1 MNANKN
7 MPFCNKN
14 IVLIMSLLF
23 TTISMLHAQNNIIT
37 LTDTIHYRNDSIH
50 VIESQINTSNS
61 YKGNIFFHMA
71 QQQSNTGN
79 TNERV
84 IPNGCNIPVDNACH
98 GCDFEDKDLITTEYW
113 GASVE
118 SFTWDWNA
126 QDGYYILL
134 TQDDCAGQSYPIDPD
149 NQCLCTNTNAV
160 DGFYLKVQT
169 PVYYCPNNTN
179 DFLNVNYSACDASLN
194 PIDPSI
200 NTIENHFKLAD
211 YDELYTTIGLT
222 NNCSG
227 LASHFGSHVLRL
239 GDDLRLSRISTII
252 KRIVVTPQ
260 MKSIKFDFALL
271 MENPNHIEIAN
282 PAFSVRL
289 MSNQLVDITRNNSN
303 ISRVDLGW
311 GENEIYSTHP
321 NLKKIDYQ
329 NTYYDYRYLE
339 NPRYID
345 WSCGLVNLNDF
356 NVGDTVYILFEQ
368 RDCAKNGHKSYVYID
383 NITNGFCSNISTDA
397 SVSFN
402 ANTSYTCD
410 NNIHLCFDYQ
420 LPRSVYH
427 NELGQAY
434 TGTIQIFLTSY
445 QNGTQIRVDTSI
457 IISNNGSGQYCFD
470 LPTDIFSNINQGTFT
485 YSLTSQLQCFNLI
498 PINYSIPIS
507 IPKDSCIDTTCFE
520 NPQCDSLNIAAEEIV
535 SIKQPCLDVDS
546 GRIII
551 NYTNL
556 VNNYF
561 SPNCAENL
569 TYTIQKDDL
578 YNHHWDEQCISEPS
592 IVHTIT
598 NDTIFD
604 ALSYGDYIVQ
614 VKCTPV
620 VNDTCLGTN
629 LMPLGNFE
637 DTSYWFGHN
646 MYEDIHPNEVFYDGN
661 IYTNNGYNQS
671 NIWPGQMLFI
681 KNQHYFNV
689 GNAVDTCVDH
699 STGNGYMLGIQG
711 MKGGGGEIFTDSVSI
726 QNCTKY
732 QFKFYYK
739 KLGNGGG
746 GYNSIRSPRL
756 IVLINNQFVP
766 LEKEIL
772 HDDISQNYWHEMI
785 YTWYSGN
792 QTQAVVTIKD
802 FNRFNTPY
810 YVLDDLSFRDIKQ
823 CGLPVDCPV
832 KTFVSLD
839 PKHFNIVDDLYF
851 ICPKDTLPIFI
862 DSSLF
867 TRVNSWS
874 YCCQEHS
881 GELDPSKKTDI
892 TPDNFSHYYTGGTFG
907 GYFYVEAQTYQG
919 CHASDTGFIVDFN
932 SPGLE
937 LKEIDSV
944 LNVSA
949 SKFRSIWKPIYSSVQ
964 WSSADDLM
972 SFKNKLPFNSGM
984 FGMYRPRQVFDYI
997 DNRIQSKNNLYETDV
1012 KLKMDGTFN
1021 DFKMFNWYHS
1031 RFAEC
1036 APEWKLNHTITNYNP
1051 GSFEIENKDIL
1062 NVYSTAL
1069 YGYGGKLETAVAANA
1084 DYEEIGYE
1092 NFEEYSS
1099 SDFNTINQLN
1109 NTTGNLDVVPKIL
1122 ELKYPYMLEYDIEA
1136 AFGRYA
1142 LVKNIEGNLCCDIPL
1157 NVFFQGRTLETNLG
1171 PKSSKSQ
1178 EVSMKA
1184 TVLVSNTNCNDK
1196 DPDLKLVTFQTTDKS
1211 RPYPFANG
1219 QYCDRFWTGT
1229 LLVEK
1234 EIPVKE
1240 QTFTKISLSSTKA
1253 HSGKNSILID
1263 TGFTSIPQYD
1273 LHLKAGKNYVVS
1285 AWIHVDDSYTNL
1297 SPEQLETFNN
1307 NNRIGVSLK
1316 VGNLSTML
1324 YPSGEVIE
1332 GWQRLEGVVHVV
1344 DKDKIPSLEFM
1355 NTKKLYLDDIRIYP
1369 ENGSIQTYVYD
1380 PSNYRLKAVL
1390 DQNNYATFYQYDDEG
1405 NLFSVKKETV
1415 KGIKTIQATQN
1426 YIKTK

>member
-1 MNANKN
+1 MNASKNTILTRYIWCMLLIKSSIYSMYAQGYDIINYSMHEKGTGKQLDLYDTINNSFVNSLIKIRLDYNVDKKQFKEIVKGKNKQLTN
-7 MPFCNKN
+7 NLGKFNKREIN
-14 IVLIMSLLF
+14 WSVQNEKKSQSNSVSSLLDTVYSNCNDTIICI
-23 TTISMLHAQNNIIT
+23 TTISYSNYGDYEVSINSEEYHSIDDLLNISYPCMLSTTSVYASIIFEPTHTMTLEYINYGSSTVTYGFSYNSFKEIIDFFNNNNIGGSNDWYMPDTNYVAEDYSYQIQ
-37 LTDTIHYRNDSIH
+37 TDTY
-50 VIESQINTSNS
+50 
-61 YKGNIFFHMA
+61 
-71 QQQSNTGN
+71 
-79 TNERV
+79 
-84 IPNGCNIPVDNACH
+84 
-98 GCDFEDKDLITTEYW
+98 TE
-113 GASVE
+113 
-118 SFTWDWNA
+118 
-126 QDGYYILL
+126 L
-134 TQDDCAGQSYPIDPD
+134 
-149 NQCLCTNTNAV
+149 
-160 DGFYLKVQT
+160 
-169 PVYYCPNNTN
+169 NN
-179 DFLNVNYSACDASLN
+179 Y
-194 PIDPSI
+194 
-200 NTIENHFKLAD
+200 
-211 YDELYTTIGLT
+211 
-222 NNCSG
+222 
-227 LASHFGSHVLRL
+227 
-239 GDDLRLSRISTII
+239 
-252 KRIVVTPQ
+252 
-260 MKSIKFDFALL
+260 
-271 MENPNHIEIAN
+271 
-282 PAFSVRL
+282 FSVFSTVDPEIPTGPSQWL
-289 MSNQLVDITRNNSN
+289 YGLNSGYSVGYGAAIAINVPQGCKLVIIRNKYTHEILYNHLFYCAEMCPEQSC
-303 ISRVDLGW
+303 V
-311 GENEIYSTHP
+311 EN
-321 NLKKIDYQ
+321 L
-329 NTYYDYRYLE
+329 
-339 NPRYID
+339 
-345 WSCGLVNLNDF
+345 
-356 NVGDTVYILFEQ
+356 
-368 RDCAKNGHKSYVYID
+368 
-383 NITNGFCSNISTDA
+383 
-397 SVSFN
+397 
-402 ANTSYTCD
+402 
-410 NNIHLCFDYQ
+410 
-420 LPRSVYH
+420 
-427 NELGQAY
+427 
-434 TGTIQIFLTSY
+434 
-445 QNGTQIRVDTSI
+445 
-457 IISNNGSGQYCFD
+457 
-470 LPTDIFSNINQGTFT
+470 
-485 YSLTSQLQCFNLI
+485 
-498 PINYSIPIS
+498 
-507 IPKDSCIDTTCFE
+507 
-520 NPQCDSLNIAAEEIV
+520 QCDSLNIPTEEIV
-535 SIKQPCLDVDS
+535 SLKQPCLDVDS

-604 ALSYGDYIVQ
+604 ALPYGDYTVQ
-614 VKCTPV
+614 IKCTPV

-646 MYEDIHPNEVFYDGN
+646 IYEDIHPNEVFYDGD

-671 NIWPGQMLFI
+671 NILPGQMLFI
-681 KNQHYFNV
+681 KNQHYFNA

-711 MKGGGGEIFTDSVSI
+711 MKGGGGEIFRDSVSI

-772 HDDISQNYWHEMI
+772 HDDISQDYWHEMI

-892 TPDNFSHYYTGGTFG
+892 TPDNFFHYYTGGTFG

-949 SKFRSIWKPIYSSVQ
+949 SKFRSIWKPIYSSIQ
-964 WSSADDLM
+964 WSSIDELM
-972 SFKNKLPFNSGM
+972 TFKNKLSYNKGM

-997 DNRIQSKNNLYETDV
+997 DNRIQSKNNLNETDV

-1109 NTTGNLDVVPKIL
+1109 NTTGNLDIVPKIL
-1122 ELKYPYMLEYDIEA
+1122 GLKYPYMLEYDIES

-1171 PKSSKSQ
+1171 PKSIKSQ

-1234 EIPVKE
+1234 EIPVAE

-1253 HSGKNSILID
+1253 HSGKNSVLID

-1285 AWIHVDDSYTNL
+1285 AWIHVDDNTSDSYFNL

-1307 NNRIGVSLK
+1307 SNRIGVSLK

-1426 YIKTK
+1426 YIKTKQ